1 MCIAH
6 CTFDAAKKKVVHM
19 TTIAKAHLE
28 FRGMCIHIDLRRI
41 DLHEQ
46 YIGGMSTIEHDVPKT
61 NANRACDQ
69 AITQR
74 STVQIKVLQIRL
86 CARERWLTQPTRQ
99 PAARR
104 LVLDVQRVRHE
115 LIAHDLRNSTL
126 TIH

>member
-1 MCIAH
+1 MCVAH

-74 STVQIKVLQIRL
+74 SPSEKKAPEMAVR
-86 CARERWLTQPTRQ
+86 ARTLADTTNPSACSPQTR
-99 PAARR
+99 AR
-104 LVLDVQRVRHE
+104 
-115 LIAHDLRNSTL
+115 
-126 TIH
+126 